1 MWFENTLTTCKSLQ
15 WIEKPKGYSKNQS
28 RNPKYAA
35 LFGNYITYIYNLFFF
50 LDRIYLYLFSC
61 LFILFVF
68 LKNTT
73 VTEGTRGIGD
83 G

>member
-1 MWFENTLTTCKSLQ
+1 MKIHLQLARASNGLRSQKGIRRTNPEIQNMRHSLE
-15 WIEKPKGYSKNQS
+15 II
-28 RNPKYAA
+28 
-35 LFGNYITYIYNLFFF
+35 LLIFITFFFF